1 MKNNIGRKLTSLT
14 LMTIMFAGGM
24 TVAVPG
30 AMPSIFAEGASSA
43 SGLVSVSS
51 AKIQGASILEIVIDD
66 PAISALDTAIGVPS
80 LTFVGGSTL
89 TLQPAQGTDG
99 KWYSYI
105 VDDVSSTT
113 ADALGGL
120 NFGTDCGTTLEM
132 GNSSTGAGITLAG
145 SSWALD
151 TIVCPDPDGPAL
163 ATDAGSLNLA
173 GKDDGTN
180 GAGSDT
186 ANPENEV
193 LNDAPSLNR
202 NSSANDGQIYATFN
216 TTSGTN
222 NGVWPYIEQVTM
234 ASDNIIKYGNEELA
248 FEWGNMNDD
257 ISIEFSPDVYANGAD
272 INLVITDNGLNIDPT
287 TQDKWE
293 FTHAATVGSETTKR
307 VFANGTKGSDID
319 GSLNTI
325 GFGDAKNLTATGNT
339 GSFCTTATIE
349 ETGDATGV
357 FTTPDANGASD
368 CDTSATATHHHS
380 ATYAW
385 GGESTSIHI
394 AYADA
399 TISMDAGDEWMPAEA
414 ATVTIVDADA
424 NRVNGYDETMGMN
437 VLNAATTIPYIATGS
452 PIYLGVDTT
461 GQSAP
466 DA

>member
-1 MKNNIGRKLTSLT
+1 M
-14 LMTIMFAGGM
+14 
-24 TVAVPG
+24 
-30 AMPSIFAEGASSA
+30 
-43 SGLVSVSS
+43 
-51 AKIQGASILEIVIDD
+51 
-66 PAISALDTAIGVPS
+66 
-80 LTFVGGSTL
+80 
-89 TLQPAQGTDG
+89 
-99 KWYSYI
+99 
-105 VDDVSSTT
+105 
-113 ADALGGL
+113 
-120 NFGTDCGTTLEM
+120 
-132 GNSSTGAGITLAG
+132 
-145 SSWALD
+145 
-151 TIVCPDPDGPAL
+151 CPDPDGPAL
-163 ATDAGSLNLA
+163 ASDAGSLNLA

-186 ANPENEV
+186 ANPKNEV

-222 NGVWPYIEQVTM
+222 NGVWPYIEQVDM
-234 ASDNIIKYGNEELA
+234 ASDNIVKYGNEELA

-293 FTHAATVGSETTKR
+293 FTNAATVDSETTKR

-368 CDTSATATHHHS
+368 CDTSATATNHHS

-399 TISMDAGDEWMPAEA
+399 SISMDAGDEWMPAEA
-414 ATVTIVDADA
+414 ATVTVVDADA
-424 NRVNGYDETMGMN
+424 N
-437 VLNAATTIPYIATGS
+437 LSLIHI
-452 PIYLGVDTT
+452 
-461 GQSAP
+461 
-466 DA
+466 